1 MKKLLFIMLSCILFI
16 GCDKEEKRDGI
27 GDDPKLNVEE
37 YIFPKEGGSLE
48 VYSTLGYSLLVTKAT
63 EDSGEKEGNS
73 FIGKWFKITWDANW
87 KKLLIEVE
95 PNETGYERKLPVD
108 ISSGNFRCPTNYIQ
122 KAE

>member
-1 MKKLLFIMLSCILFI
+1 MKKLFFIMLSCILLI
-16 GCDKEEKRDGI
+16 GCDKEKEFPQSGL
-27 GDDPKLNVEE
+27 DPKLNVEE

-48 VYSTLGYSLLVTKAT
+48 VYSTLGYSLLVTKTT

-87 KKLLIEVE
+87 KKLLIKVK
-95 PNETGYERKLPVD
+95 PNETGHERKLPVD
-108 ISSGNFRCPTNYIQ
+108 ISSGNFRCPINYIQ